1 MQFLFE
7 RLEFAGA
14 ASAQNGS
21 IFNLRDAVRMQIQR
35 LVSSHVWSGST
46 GLELMHIGVPSLT
59 GSGYAQKDDIQ
70 RYSLSIRDT
79 IVRHEPRL
87 KGVRVSVEETRNS
100 VMPYQ
105 VVVTGKLTNE
115 PVSEVFSF
123 GLPRR

>member
-14 ASAQNGS
+14 APAQNGL
-21 IFNLRDAVRMQIQR
+21 IFNLRDAVRLQIQR

-59 GSGYAQKDDIQ
+59 GSGYAQKDDVQ
-70 RYSLSIRDT
+70 RYSLGIRDM

-87 KGVRVSVEETRNS
+87 SGVRVSVEETRNS
-100 VMPYQ
+100 VMPFQ
-105 VVVTGKLTNE
+105 VVVTGKLADE
-115 PVSEVFSF
+115 PVAETFSF